1 MAPGLQHQPPRVFLL
16 RWTLDLGRRLHHAHF
31 HEAQLGDVPLHLV
44 LDLFTLAQ
52 GVEVLRRSIGARSV
66 RAETPGAGAPR
77 TADGLVPWRR
87 RDPWPAVHASLPTPP
102 GSPPARIPRVPRRGC
117 QQTGG
122 SPVQQNLKMKM
133 SEDAFRVSP
142 QHWIS
147 VILTPCMEVQGE
159 IGEERRRAV
168 IGRDWRRKCRSLR
181 VLDNKVSDKAQNP
194 SARLVETPRTHAGPQ
209 WHPCPSRSRTHWP
222 AHASRAGLRLPPDP
236 HASPRR
242 CPWEARKSP

>member
-1 MAPGLQHQPPRVFLL
+1 MIEPPAHRREDRGRAALHQLVHGGQRLERHHRAVQQVDPGQRVHHLRWRGVRVAPGLQHQPPRVFLL

-102 GSPPARIPRVPRRGC
+102 GSPPARLPRVP
-117 QQTGG
+117 
-122 SPVQQNLKMKM
+122 
-133 SEDAFRVSP
+133 
-142 QHWIS
+142 
-147 VILTPCMEVQGE
+147 
-159 IGEERRRAV
+159 
-168 IGRDWRRKCRSLR
+168 
-181 VLDNKVSDKAQNP
+181 
-194 SARLVETPRTHAGPQ
+194 
-209 WHPCPSRSRTHWP
+209 WP
-222 AHASRAGLRLPPDP
+222 LAS
-236 HASPRR
+236 
-242 CPWEARKSP
+242 